1 MTTSYKVI
9 GQRVR
14 RQDAGPRLTGHE
26 RYTADLSLPGML
38 HAAFVLSTQAH
49 ARIVSIDAAA
59 ALAVPGV
66 ERVVTAADLPE
77 FARNDAE
84 LVREVFFLAHERVL
98 YAGQHLAVV
107 LAETPEAA
115 EEAAELVRVE
125 YAPLAPA
132 LDLDLALSDD
142 AATVHPELGHNR
154 SAAVRFERGDVDAAL
169 ANAAGAVSG
178 EFHSEAVYQ
187 SYLEP
192 RAVVADADAIG
203 RVTVYTPT
211 QGQFAMRSMIA
222 QALRLPEH
230 DVIVQPMVVGGGFGA
245 KFVLF
250 EPLVALLAQLAGRPV
265 KLVLTRSAD
274 FVATIQAPQSR
285 VRATLTADGAGRI
298 TAIDADIVVD
308 TGAFSHSPYQLMGL
322 MMGSWYPAANLRISS
337 TEVYTN
343 RSGAAAYR
351 APGLTP
357 LAFALEQLVDELA
370 RGLGLSPLELR
381 ARNVARPG
389 DPMADGVPWPDQQLT
404 RLLTEAVQHPLWT
417 APKQPGEGVGVAIGA
432 MRGSSEPASASV
444 RLIADGA
451 LSISVGSIDITGT
464 NGALAQIAAE
474 TFGLPLEQVRVATA
488 PANLA
493 PHSGGSGGS
502 KILYTVGNAVVA
514 ATRDAREQALDIA
527 AELLEVD
534 VDDLELTD
542 GVVRVFGA
550 PDRTLTLKELASN
563 TSGLSARF
571 APVHGQGNV
580 ANRTKAPGVTVH
592 LARVRVDAETGEV
605 AITGYAALHDVGKA
619 INPAEVEGQIQGGVA
634 QGVGWA
640 FYEALRFDA
649 DGQPLTAGYMDYAL
663 PRASQTP
670 AIETCIFEFPSPEG
684 PFGAKGIGEPPVIPP
699 AAALANAI
707 HDATGVR
714 LRRLPMTAERVWRAL
729 HDDDGAA

>member
-1 MTTSYKVI
+1 MTTSYRVI
-9 GQRVR
+9 GKRVR

-26 RYTADLSLPGML
+26 RYTGDLSLPGML

-49 ARIVSIDAAA
+49 ARILNIDATAA
-59 ALAVPGV
+59 MAVPGV
-66 ERVVTAADLPE
+66 EHVVTAVDLPE

-84 LVREVFFLAHERVL
+84 LVRDRFFLAHERVL

-125 YAPLAPA
+125 YEPLPPA
-132 LDLDLALSDD
+132 LDLDLALADG
-142 AATVHPELGHNR
+142 AAPVHPELGHNR
-154 SAAVRFERGDVDAAL
+154 SAAVRYERGDVDAAL
-169 ANAAGAVSG
+169 AAAAIAVSG

-192 RAVVADADAIG
+192 RAVVASADALG

-211 QGQFAMRSMIA
+211 QGQFAMRSMVA

-230 DVIVQPMVVGGGFGA
+230 EVIIQPMVVGGGFGA

-250 EPLVALLAQLAGRPV
+250 EPLVALLAQLTGRPV
-265 KLVLTRSAD
+265 KLVLSRSAD
-274 FVATIQAPQSR
+274 FVATVQAPQSR
-285 VRATLTADGAGRI
+285 VRATLTADTAGRI
-298 TAIDADIVVD
+298 TAIDADVVVD
-308 TGAFSHSPYQLMGL
+308 TGTFSRSPYQLMGL
-322 MMGSWYPAANLRISS
+322 MLGSWYPASNLRISS

-343 RSGAAAYR
+343 RSGAAPYR
-351 APGLTP
+351 APGLAP
-357 LAFALEQLVDELA
+357 MAFALEQLVDELA
-370 RGLGLSPLELR
+370 HGLGLSSLELR

-389 DPMADGVPWPDQQLT
+389 DPMADDVPWPAQELA
-404 RLLTEAVQHPLWT
+404 RLIAEAERHPLWAT
-417 APKQPGEGVGVAIGA
+417 PKQPGEGVGVAIGA
-432 MRGSSEPASASV
+432 LRGSSEPASASV

-451 LSISVGSIDITGT
+451 LSVSVGSIDITGT

-488 PANLA
+488 PSNLA

-502 KILYTVGNAVVA
+502 KILYTVGNAVIA

-534 VDDLELTD
+534 VDDLELSD

-550 PDRTLTLKELASN
+550 PDQTLTLQELVSN
-563 TSGLSARF
+563 TSGLGARF

-592 LARVRVDAETGEV
+592 LARVQVDTETGEV
-605 AITGYAALHDVGKA
+605 AITGYAALHDVGQA
-619 INPAEVEGQIQGGVA
+619 INPAEVEGQIHGGVV
-634 QGVGWA
+634 QGLGWA

-649 DGQPLTAGYMDYAL
+649 DGQPLTASYMDYAL
-663 PRASQTP
+663 PRATHTP
-670 AIETCIFEFPSPEG
+670 EIDARIFEFPAPEG

-707 HDATGVR
+707 HDATGLR
-714 LRRLPMTAERVWRAL
+714 LRQLPMTAERVWRAL
-729 HDDDGAA
+729 HEDETMS